1 MKKSLDSKHLSG
13 NHPDVVPESTRV
25 AQIVIDVK
33 FYVIFGVNSDIR
45 EIFIALFSILLI
57 WLNSKDFHF
66 LTSYVI
72 HKK

>member
-45 EIFIALFSILLI
+45 EIFIVLFFARLQNKYSLLT
-57 WLNSKDFHF
+57 L
-66 LTSYVI
+66 
-72 HKK
+72 